1 MPLLLGAIARATL
14 PDADPEAVLSALS
27 HKHLGSW
34 GYVVLTGALVSAI
47 LSTVD
52 SALLVAGSF
61 VSHNL
66 APAVRPDLSDRQR
79 LLIARCAVVVL
90 AFLAYAFARG
100 EGTVHELVG
109 QASAFGSAG
118 VCVVGAMALFTRI
131 GGVIS
136 AYAALLLGASSWLC
150 AEYAWHAEGAFLISL
165 GLALLGYLGGV
176 LVEHWGPSRLRRDVL
191 S

>member
-14 PDADPEAVLSALS
+14 PGADPEAVLSALS
-27 HKHLGSW
+27 QKHLGTW

-52 SALLVAGSF
+52 SALLVASSF

-66 APAVRPDLSDRQR
+66 APAVRPDLNDRQR
-79 LLIARCAVVVL
+79 LVVARCAVVGL
-90 AFLAYAFARG
+90 ALLAYAFARG
-100 EGTVHELVG
+100 EGSVHELVS

-118 VCVVGAMALFTRI
+118 ICVVGAMALFTRF
-131 GGVIS
+131 GGVLS
-136 AYAALLLGASSWLC
+136 AYAALALGSGSWFC
-150 AEYAWHAEGAFLISL
+150 AEYLWHLEGAFLISL
-165 GLALLGYLGGV
+165 ALALLGYLGGA
-176 LVEHWGPSRLRRDVL
+176 LVERLGATRFDRDVL